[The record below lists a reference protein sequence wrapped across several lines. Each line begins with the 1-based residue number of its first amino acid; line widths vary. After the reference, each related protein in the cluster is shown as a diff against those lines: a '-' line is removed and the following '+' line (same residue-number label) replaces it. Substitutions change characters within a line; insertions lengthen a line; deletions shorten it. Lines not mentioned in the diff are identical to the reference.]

1 MTPVIDMI
9 RNDYKALQTSEQ
21 SQAVQDFFNDTNLS
35 HFPVLE
41 QDVFMGS
48 LSQNDAE
55 TFTFDKDI
63 SNYKYTFETFFARP
77 EIGLL
82 DLLEIFAR
90 HQTDV
95 VPVIDEKNEY
105 VGYFEIQDIIRL
117 FNETPFLREV
127 GTVLIVEKEILDYS
141 MSQVVQIV
149 ESNNGRVLG
158 CFISD
163 TSTSTLQIS
172 IKISSGG
179 INEIIQTFRRYN
191 YEIISQHQEDNYLAD
206 LKDRSEYLTK
216 YLSI

>member
-9 RNDYKALQTSEQ
+9 RNDYKPLQSTERADS
-21 SQAVQDFFNDTNLS
+21 VQDFFSDTHLS
-35 HFPVLE
+35 HFPVME
-41 QDVFMGS
+41 KDEFVGS

-55 TFTFDKDI
+55 TFTFDTDI
-63 SNYKYTFETFFARP
+63 NQYKYTFENFYARID
-77 EIGLL
+77 IGLL

-95 VPVIDEKNEY
+95 VPILDEQSKY
-105 VGYFEIQDIIRL
+105 IGYYEIQDIIKL
-117 FNETPFLREV
+117 FNETPFLSDS
-127 GTVLIVEKEILDYS
+127 GTVLIVEKDIADYS

-149 ESNNGRVLG
+149 ESNNGKVLG

-163 TSTSTLQIS
+163 STASKLQIS
-172 IKISSGG
+172 VKISSGG

-191 YEIISQHQEDNYLAD
+191 YQIISEHYEDYYLAD
-206 LKDRSEYLTK
+206 LKDRSDYLKK

>member
-9 RNDYKALQTSEQ
+9 RNDHKALQSSERAD
-21 SQAVQDFFNDTNLS
+21 SVQDFFNDTNLS

-41 QDVFMGS
+41 QDEFLGN

-55 TFTFDKDI
+55 TFTFDKPI
-63 SNYKYTFETFFARP
+63 NQYKYTFEGFFARK
-77 EIGLL
+77 EIALL
-82 DLLEIFAR
+82 DLLELFAR

-95 VPVIDEKNEY
+95 VPVLDENNKY
-105 VGYFEIQDIIRL
+105 IGYYESRDIIRL
-117 FNETPFLREV
+117 FNETPFLSES
-127 GTVLIVEKEILDYS
+127 GTVLTVQQDILDYS

-158 CFISD
+158 CFISA
-163 TSTSTLQIS
+163 STPSTLQIS

-191 YEIISQHQEDNYLAD
+191 YQIISEHYEDFYLAD
-206 LKDRSEYLTK
+206 LKDRSDYLKK

>member
-9 RNDYKALQTSEQ
+9 RNDYKALQTSERAD
-21 SQAVQDFFNDTNLS
+21 AVQDFFNDSNLS
-35 HFPVLE
+35 HFPVLQLDE
-41 QDVFMGS
+41 FMGS

-55 TFTFDKDI
+55 TFTFDRTIND
-63 SNYKYTFETFFARP
+63 YKYTLDSFFARP

-82 DLLEIFAR
+82 DLLELFAR
-90 HQTDV
+90 HQADV
-95 VPVIDEKNEY
+95 VPVLDENNKY
-105 VGYFEIQDIIRL
+105 QGYFEIQDIIRL
-117 FNETPFLREV
+117 FNETPFLREA

-163 TSTSTLQIS
+163 TTTTTLQIS
-172 IKISSGG
+172 VKISSGG

-191 YEIISQHQEDNYLAD
+191 YDIISQHQEDNYLAD
-206 LKDRSEYLTK
+206 LKDRSEYLAK

>member
-163 TSTSTLQIS
+163 TSSSTLQIS

>member
-9 RNDYKALQTSEQ
+9 RNDYKALQSTERADS
-21 SQAVQDFFNDTNLS
+21 VQEFFNNTNLS
-35 HFPVLE
+35 HFPVLQKDE
-41 QDVFMGS
+41 FVGS
-48 LSQNDAE
+48 LSHNDAE

-63 SNYKYTFETFFARP
+63 NQYKYTFENFHAHA

-82 DLLEIFAR
+82 DLLALFAR

-95 VPVIDEKNEY
+95 VPILDENNRY
-105 VGYFEIQDIIRL
+105 IGYFEIQDIIRL
-117 FNETPFLREV
+117 FNETPFLREA
-127 GTVLIVEKEILDYS
+127 GTVLIVEKDIQDYS

-163 TSTSTLQIS
+163 STGSTLQIS
-172 IKISSGG
+172 IKVSSVG
-179 INEIIQTFRRYN
+179 INEIIQTFRRYS
-191 YEIISQHQEDNYLAD
+191 YQIISEHYEDYYLAD
-206 LKDRSEYLTK
+206 LKDRSDYLKK

>member
-1 MTPVIDMI
+1 MTAVIDML

-21 SQAVQDFFNDTNLS
+21 SNVVQDFFNDTNLS
-35 HFPVLE
+35 HFPVLQKE
-41 QDVFMGS
+41 EFMGS

-63 SNYKYTFETFFARP
+63 NHYKYTFENFHAYP
-77 EIGLL
+77 QIGLL
-82 DLLEIFAR
+82 DLLELFAR

-95 VPVIDEKNEY
+95 VPALDQNNNY
-105 VGYFEIQDIIRL
+105 VGYYEVQDIIRI
-117 FNETPFLREV
+117 FNETPFLHDS
-127 GTVLIVEKEILDYS
+127 GTTIIVEKDILDYS

-149 ESNNGRVLG
+149 ESNNARVLG

-163 TSTSTLQIS
+163 STSSTVQIS
-172 IKISSGG
+172 VKISSGG

-191 YEIISQHQEDNYLAD
+191 YEIISEHYEDYYLAD
-206 LKDRSEYLTK
+206 LKNRSDYLKK

>member
-41 QDVFMGS
+41 QDVFMGN
-48 LSQNDAE
+48 LSHNDAE

>member
-105 VGYFEIQDIIRL
+105 VGYFDIQDIIRL

-163 TSTSTLQIS
+163 TSTLQIS

-206 LKDRSEYLTK
+206 LKDRSDYLKK

>member
-1 MTPVIDMI
+1 MTTVIEMI
-9 RNDYKALQTSEQ
+9 RNDYKALQTSER
-21 SQAVQDFFNDTNLS
+21 ADVVQDFFNDTHLS
-35 HFPVLE
+35 HFPVLQ
-41 QDVFMGS
+41 QDEFMGS

-63 SNYKYTFETFFARP
+63 NQYKYTFESFHARP

-82 DLLEIFAR
+82 DLIELFAR

-95 VPVIDEKNEY
+95 VPVLDQNNKY
-105 VGYFEIQDIIRL
+105 VGYYEVQDIIRI
-117 FNETPFLREV
+117 FNETPFLRDP
-127 GTVLIVEKEILDYS
+127 GTTLIVEKEILDYS
-141 MSQVVQIV
+141 MSQVMQIV

-163 TSTSTLQIS
+163 STASTVQIS

-191 YEIISQHQEDNYLAD
+191 YEIISEHQEDYYLAD
-206 LKDRSEYLTK
+206 LKDRSDYLKK

>member
-9 RNDYKALQTSEQ
+9 RNDYTALQTSEQ

-95 VPVIDEKNEY
+95 APVIDEKNEY